1 MIKNG
6 YKKWHPDRTPLTS
19 VNLVVGPRGAGKT
32 TFVTSA
38 LKYETGLARGYLI
51 CPTPEAWNTWTNY
64 FPPVYMF
71 QIFDSAFEDKEK
83 TINAM
88 QETTHLQIQAKMTAI
103 KRKMEEWAEEMNA
116 NEYKELEEKFWNMSR
131 SENWSK
137 HVIEKNLKEFQEQ
150 WKVTTEQRMSLRKAD
165 YDKQKREMV
174 RPHVIL
180 SVFDDLGFDKKAM
193 RSPVINQACMNG
205 RHYLKKLYVLC
216 QQFMQFNS
224 DNRDAVDWLMVSP
237 KLTQPNF
244 KRFFEHY
251 MSNIKKDD
259 LQSIVDEF
267 AKNDWW
273 MCIDRRCKSADPK
286 DYIYWYQ
293 PDFTIITK
301 TWMGD
306 ELYQYVQRATFA
318 PEKVAASR
326 EIFDQ
331 YYAELQDGGGGGER
345 KKKLTGKKKKE
356 EEKKR
361 ALAQESKKEEQEL
374 KSNQAAL
381 MFANIGPEEES
392 KFMINLIKKEQTMRS
407 RKHESILAKL
417 SVKK

>member
-6 YKKWHPDRTPLTS
+6 YRKWHPDRTPLTS

-71 QIFDSAFEDKEK
+71 QIFDSVFEDKEK

-88 QETTHLQIQAKMTAI
+88 QETIHLQIQAKMTAI
-103 KRKMEEWAEEMNA
+103 MRKMEDLAEEIDKK
-116 NEYKELEEKFWNMSR
+116 EYKEMEQEFGNMAKR
-131 SENWSK
+131 ENWS
-137 HVIEKNLKEFQEQ
+137 VQTIDKNWEEFQEQ
-150 WKVTTEQRMSLRKAD
+150 WKATTEKRMIMRKID
-165 YDKQKREMV
+165 YDKQKKEMV

-267 AKNDWW
+267 AQNNWW

-293 PDFTIITK
+293 PDVTIITK
-301 TWMGD
+301 KWMGD

-326 EIFDQ
+326 ETFDQ
-331 YYAELQDGGGGGER
+331 YYAELKENGGER

-361 ALAQESKKEEQEL
+361 ALAQEHKKEEQEM

-381 MFANIGPEEES
+381 LFANIGPEDES
-392 KFMINLIKKEQTMRS
+392 KFMIDLIKKEQTMRS
-407 RKHESILAKL
+407 RKQESILSKL